1 MSIEAEKGW
10 SAKSALFIGFLSVL
24 ILVGGFGAWSVM
36 TNISGAVIA
45 NGQLEVDQNRQVVQ
59 HPDGGVIAEILVHEG
74 DHVKAGDVL
83 LRLDATTFISDL
95 TVVENQLFEL
105 IARRGRLAAERD
117 GLTQIVFD
125 PELVDISERSES
137 INELMQG
144 QRRLFH
150 ARLESLNQEVSQMQK
165 RGGQIKEQIKGIDA
179 QISAITMQIELIKHE
194 LTDQQT
200 LLDRGLAQASRVLAL
215 QRQEASLQGEIGNL
229 IASKAQSQGRIT
241 EIDIEILKFGA
252 KRREEAISMLRD
264 LSYRELE
271 LKEKHSALKERLSR
285 LNMRAPVSGIVY
297 GMQFFATRAV
307 VKPADPVMYLVPQDR
322 PLVIAAKIETMNI
335 NQVFIGQEVSLQFS
349 AFASRDMPEIKGR
362 VAKISADAFTD
373 KATQISYYRSEIV
386 LLKGELDRLPADA
399 TLIPGMQV
407 QAFIRTT
414 DRTPLAYLLSPLT
427 DYFTK
432 AFRER

>member
-1 MSIEAEKGW
+1 
-10 SAKSALFIGFLSVL
+10 
-24 ILVGGFGAWSVM
+24 
-36 TNISGAVIA
+36 
-45 NGQLEVDQNRQVVQ
+45 
-59 HPDGGVIAEILVHEG
+59 
-74 DHVKAGDVL
+74 
-83 LRLDATTFISDL
+83 
-95 TVVENQLFEL
+95 
-105 IARRGRLAAERD
+105 
-117 GLTQIVFD
+117 
-125 PELVDISERSES
+125 
-137 INELMQG
+137 
-144 QRRLFH
+144 
-150 ARLESLNQEVSQMQK
+150 
-165 RGGQIKEQIKGIDA
+165 
-179 QISAITMQIELIKHE
+179 MQIELIKHE

-215 QRQEASLQGEIGNL
+215 QRQEASLQGEMGNL

-322 PLVIAAKIETMNI
+322 PLVIAAKIETINI